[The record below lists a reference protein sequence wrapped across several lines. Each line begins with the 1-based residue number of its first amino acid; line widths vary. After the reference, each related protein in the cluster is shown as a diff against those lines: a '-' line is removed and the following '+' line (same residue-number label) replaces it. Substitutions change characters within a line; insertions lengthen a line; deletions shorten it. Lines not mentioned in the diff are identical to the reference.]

1 MIKWFNNLNKNVK
14 AFIGFWLMGIFA
26 FICIRMFDWIVNGV
40 DCQAHPM
47 IAPRLRLMAGHLKIM
62 ADRDPDQQLCL

>member
-14 AFIGFWLMGIFA
+14 AFIGFWLMGLFA

-40 DCQAHPM
+40 W
-47 IAPRLRLMAGHLKIM
+47 IW
-62 ADRDPDQQLCL
+62 